1 MEIYANI
8 YDEARC
14 VRIRARWESPDL
26 VWLNKEYRDR
36 DGVTRLYDLS
46 AAKFDI
52 VLTSA
57 RSYATKRQETA
68 VAMTDSLR
76 KPPDH
81 PGGS

>member
-1 MEIYANI
+1 M
-8 YDEARC
+8 RP
-14 VRIRARWESPDL
+14 IRPDGNPDL

-57 RSYATKRQETA
+57 RATRPSA
-68 VAMTDSLR
+68 R
-76 KPPDH
+76 KQR
-81 PGGS
+81 SQ